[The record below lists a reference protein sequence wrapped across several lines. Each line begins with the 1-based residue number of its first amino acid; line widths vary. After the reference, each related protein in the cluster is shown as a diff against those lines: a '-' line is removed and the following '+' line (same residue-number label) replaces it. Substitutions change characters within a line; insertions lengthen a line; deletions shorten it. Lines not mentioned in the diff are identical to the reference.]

1 MWLEMSTHGA
11 LETIGERLKEI
22 RLRKNLTQEEI
33 ALRAGISKLSV
44 VNAEAGKNISL
55 ATLIAI
61 LRQLSMIENLELLIP
76 EPTISPILM
85 KKLKGK
91 KRFRASN
98 K

>member
-1 MWLEMSTHGA
+1 MWLEMSTPGA
-11 LETIGERLKEI
+11 MKTIGERLKEI